1 MPVCLKIRQFAAL
14 SVCVFLSGLVHLHA
28 EDENRSF
35 TVPENSSQISFAP
48 TASTGTSDRQLWGI
62 KDGFSSAPSSAAL
75 SQPITPAIAIAEEQ
89 TQNTESIRLV
99 SHGETTEAEASEITE
114 EKNAKRDEVL
124 DKVLFGG
131 DGSQEKNRLERP
143 KFSQAV
149 APLITAFGSL
159 VIVIS
164 AFFLLVL
171 FFKKVSPKG
180 NRVLPKEAFEDL
192 GRTFLT
198 QKNVLH
204 LLRLGNRLILVSV
217 TPDGVSPVAE
227 IDDPDEVVTVLGMC
241 RRLETESA
249 SQLFRKNLAELSK
262 EDAKTG
268 YFGTD
273 TKAKTPS
280 KTKTSVKEKPS
291 ASKANLDLYS
301 EPTES
306 LADLLASGA
315 SAKGGRRG

>member
-1 MPVCLKIRQFAAL
+1 MPVYFKKRLFAAL
-14 SVCVFLSGLVHLHA
+14 ALCVFLSGTTYLRA
-28 EDENRSF
+28 EDGNRPF
-35 TVPENSSQISFAP
+35 IVPENSSQISFAP
-48 TASTGTSDRQLWGI
+48 TASTETADSQLQGI
-62 KDGFSSAPSSAAL
+62 KNGFSPAFSQPT
-75 SQPITPAIAIAEEQ
+75 SQPIAPAVAGMEEQ
-89 TQNTESIRLV
+89 TQNTASIRLV
-99 SHGETTEAEASEITE
+99 SHDETVEPENPEITGK
-114 EKNAKRDEVL
+114 KNAKRDEVL
-124 DKVLFGG
+124 DTVLF
-131 DGSQEKNRLERP
+131 DSTGSSEKNRLERP

-217 TPDGVSPVAE
+217 TSDGVSPVAE

-268 YFGTD
+268 YFGAD

-301 EPTES
+301 EPTET

-315 SAKGGRRG
+315 PAKGGRRG